1 MKFQF
6 YNEKEY
12 RAPICK
18 VYSVN
23 LEGTIA
29 TMSSGDEVPPT
40 PEDGWGDL

>member
-1 MKFQF
+1 MNLVFDTQ
-6 YNEKEY
+6 KEY
-12 RAPICK
+12 LAPACR

-40 PEDGWGDL
+40 PEEDWGDL